1 MALMRIFFTTID
13 TSIKMLEMFEY
24 DFMQRAFIAG
34 IIIAVLASISGTFVV
49 LRRYSLIG
57 ETLSHSALLGVAVG
71 LVAEFNPLWSAVLFA
86 LFAAWLI
93 EYLRSAFS
101 LYSDAV
107 LAILLSGSLASAVI
121 IVSLGG
127 AFNNSLFSYLFGSIL
142 AVSSDDIVVIAVF
155 GAISLFLL
163 LLFSKEFYFI
173 AYDEEVAK
181 TSGIKVDFLNLL
193 LVSIVAIIIA
203 LSIRVVGSLLISAL
217 MIIPTIAALQFRV
230 GFLKTVLIS
239 LCIALLSVFSGMTL
253 SFHFSLPS
261 GATIVLCVLFIFIL
275 SLVINRR

>member
-34 IIIAVLASISGTFVV
+34 IIIAILASISGTFVV

-181 TSGIKVDFLNLL
+181 TSGVKVDFLNLL